1 MLMAALSVLLGAV
14 TVMVHMLHEDRMHA
28 YAARAVN
35 IFTLCTSI
43 AWNVCQPASKSRAES
58 RVQTLVFCFLY

>member
-14 TVMVHMLHEDRMHA
+14 TVVVHMRREERMHA

-35 IFTLCTSI
+35 IKYLECLSTCL
-43 AWNVCQPASKSRAES
+43 
-58 RVQTLVFCFLY
+58 